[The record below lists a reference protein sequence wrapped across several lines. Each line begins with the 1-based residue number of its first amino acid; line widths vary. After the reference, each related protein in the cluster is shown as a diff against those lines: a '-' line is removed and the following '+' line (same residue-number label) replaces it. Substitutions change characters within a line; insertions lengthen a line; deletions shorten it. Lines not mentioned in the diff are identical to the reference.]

1 MKLVTPED
9 SLVGGEAGRVEVQAQ
24 NTCRTCG
31 RLLVPCG
38 PNGECLRCLVAAA
51 YIPDDAS
58 IATDESKEGNRGA
71 PVALRYAHFEVEADK
86 DGFPIEVGAGAMA
99 VTFRARD
106 TVLDCTVALKVIN
119 RKIATNPI
127 ARTRFLREARAAA
140 RLYHPNVARVTY
152 YGEQD
157 GECFYVMEFV
167 EGETLEERVRRE
179 GPLSPTFALEVTL
192 QAARAL
198 SAAESCGVVHRDF
211 KPSNLMIASR
221 QGEEQSSDTVLV
233 KVIDFGVAKLLGA
246 GFDQTQA
253 GFIGTPAYAS
263 PEQFAGSEAPSID
276 TRSDIYSLGVTL
288 WYLLSGRTPFSG
300 RSLEEIQRRQLEQL
314 PLDQLE
320 VAKKNPELA
329 ELLRF
334 MLAVDPADRPQSA
347 RELLSAVHRCCEG
360 LCGRR
365 TQTDADARRGEGFWT
380 AVLPFKF
387 SGDPEIAAFA
397 EGLNEEIIAGLS
409 RFPYLRVI
417 ARNSTSHYL
426 TESVAARKVGNE
438 LGARYLMEG
447 SLRQAGNKLR
457 IAMRLVDTESGEHL
471 WAETF
476 ERNWQKESVFELQDE
491 ITDRIVGPVADVY
504 GLLAR
509 AIFAT
514 TALKAP
520 ETLAPNEAVWRFFLA
535 QQRGTSEDHLQA
547 RIALERAVELQPG
560 NAAAWAALAILLV
573 DEYRHLFNP
582 RPNSLERAM
591 AAAEHA
597 IDADPASQ
605 LANYAFAVAHYFR
618 GDLDDFRAKAET
630 ALILNPRCSYTLA
643 CLGRL
648 VCYSGEWERGIQLSR
663 RAIELSP
670 HHPGWYHIGIIVN
683 EYRLRRYPQALAELQ
698 VSNKPD
704 YWVMHYIT
712 AIIQAQLGNWSAA
725 RAAVERT
732 LLVQPDFAREFGKAH
747 LQKWFPHQPVLV
759 DQLIEDTKLAGFH
772 LQSETGHQS
781 D

>member
-1 MKLVTPED
+1 LTTPED
-9 SLVGGEAGRVEVQAQ
+9 SVVGGKIGKVEVQAP

-31 RLLVPCG
+31 RLLIPRG
-38 PNGECLRCLVAAA
+38 PNGECVRCLVALAFFG
-51 YIPDDAS
+51 DDEA
-58 IATDESKEGNRGA
+58 IETGETKKTVA
-71 PVALRYAHFEVEADK
+71 PVALRYAHFEVEAGK
-86 DGFPIEVGAGAMA
+86 DGHPVELGAGAMA

-106 TVLDCTVALKVIN
+106 TVLDCTVALKVID
-119 RKIATNPI
+119 RKVATNPV
-127 ARTRFLREARAAA
+127 ARMRFLREARAAA
-140 RLYHPNVARVTY
+140 RLHHPNVARVTY
-152 YGEQD
+152 YRDQE
-157 GECFYVMEFV
+157 GECFYAMEFV

-179 GPLSPTFALEVTL
+179 GPLSPPLALEVTL

-198 SAAESCGVVHRDF
+198 TAAESCGVVHRDF

-221 QGEEQSSDTVLV
+221 QGEEQTSDALLV
-233 KVIDFGVAKLLGA
+233 KVIDFGVAKLMGA

-263 PEQFAGSEAPSID
+263 PEQFAGAEALGID

-300 RSLEEIQRRQLEQL
+300 RTLEEIRRRQSEQL

-320 VAKKNPELA
+320 AAKTHPEVAG
-329 ELLRF
+329 LLRL

-347 RELLSAVHRCCEG
+347 RELLAAVHRCCAG
-360 LCGRR
+360 VRDR
-365 TQTDADARRGEGFWT
+365 PTQTDAEARPGEGFWT

-387 SGDPEIAAFA
+387 SGDPEIAVFA

-409 RFPYLRVI
+409 HFRYLRVL
-417 ARNSTSHYL
+417 AQSSTEHYL
-426 TESVAARKVGNE
+426 TESVVVREVGNE

-457 IAMRLVDTESGEHL
+457 IAVRLVDTESGEHL

-509 AIFAT
+509 AIFTT
-514 TALKAP
+514 TALKDPA
-520 ETLAPNEAVWRFFLA
+520 TLAPYEAVWRFFLA
-535 QQRGTSEDHLQA
+535 QQRGTVEDHLLA

-560 NAAAWAALAILLV
+560 NAEAWAALAVVYV
-573 DEYRHLFNP
+573 DEHRHLFNA
-582 RPNSLERAM
+582 RPNSLGRALF
-591 AAAEHA
+591 AAEHA

-605 LANYAFAVAHYFR
+605 MANCAFAITHYFR
-618 GDLDDFRAKAET
+618 GDLDAFRAKAEG

-648 VCYSGEWERGIQLSR
+648 FCYSGEWERGIQLSR

-670 HHPGWYHIGIIVN
+670 HHPGWYHLGIIVN
-683 EYRLRRYPQALAELQ
+683 EYRFRRYAEALAELQ
-698 VSNKPD
+698 MSNKPD
-704 YWVMHYIT
+704 YWVMHYLT
-712 AIIQAQLGNWSAA
+712 AIIQAQLGNCSAA
-725 RAAVERT
+725 HAEVERT
-732 LLVQPDFAREFGKAH
+732 LLAQPDFTRQFGKAH
-747 LQKWFPHQPVLV
+747 LQKWFRNQPDLI
-759 DQLIEDTKLAGFH
+759 DQIMEGTRLAGFD
-772 LQSETGHQS
+772 LQLETERHS